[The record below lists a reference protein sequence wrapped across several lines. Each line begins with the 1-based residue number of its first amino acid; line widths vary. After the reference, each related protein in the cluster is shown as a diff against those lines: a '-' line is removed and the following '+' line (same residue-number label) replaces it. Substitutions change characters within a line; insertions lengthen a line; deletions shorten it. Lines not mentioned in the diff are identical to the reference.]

1 MFKISTFNFTKKIP
15 EPVCGAD
22 KEDGH
27 RREGGPEVPAE
38 ELADHMLHVA
48 QIRVSPKLNGVK

>member
-1 MFKISTFNFTKKIP
+1 VFKISTFNFTKKIP

-38 ELADHMLHVA
+38 ELADHLLHVA
-48 QIRVSPKLNGVK
+48 QIRVSPK